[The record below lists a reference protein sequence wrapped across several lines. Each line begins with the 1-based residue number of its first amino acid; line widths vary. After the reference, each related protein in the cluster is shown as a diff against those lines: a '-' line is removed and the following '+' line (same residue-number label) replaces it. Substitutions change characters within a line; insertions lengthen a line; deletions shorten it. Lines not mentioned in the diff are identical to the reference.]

1 MGSRIPNGFRKPDSS
16 STTTSSSSSGIPT
29 LASEAG
35 SKHGSSKSADFLI
48 VSYSGTH
55 VHCSAPTPLDKD
67 KWLEALH
74 AGLEGNIIENR
85 VEALIV
91 LSKHYKELAT
101 PLAVGQQTRQKC
113 HGLKHTIKSDMM
125 VQSAVSLAMKA
136 FQAEISFRSFVPP
149 IPRVESCS
157 TTNNNNTNL
166 LSNGEVNSSTKNRT
180 GYHSPCDDVSAPPSD
195 THCTACGRYPPAHA
209 MRIDAAPLL
218 EYGLEVRVDLCH
230 DCCIAQGVLGHVSR
244 DLSLVIV
251 CVPIKSYNKELTL
264 IDPSYRYAT

>member
-1 MGSRIPNGFRKPDSS
+1 M
-16 STTTSSSSSGIPT
+16 
-29 LASEAG
+29 
-35 SKHGSSKSADFLI
+35 
-48 VSYSGTH
+48 
-55 VHCSAPTPLDKD
+55 HCSAPTPLDKD

-91 LSKHYKELAT
+91 LSKHYKELA
-101 PLAVGQQTRQKC
+101 PLAVGRQTRQKC

-149 IPRVESCS
+149 IPRVEVCS
-157 TTNNNNTNL
+157 TNNNTN
-166 LSNGEVNSSTKNRT
+166 LSNGEVNSPTKNRT

-244 DLSLVIV
+244 ELSLFLCV
-251 CVPIKSYNKELTL
+251 CVPITSYKELTL
-264 IDPSYRYAT
+264 IAPSYRYAT

>member
-1 MGSRIPNGFRKPDSS
+1 MGASAWNPPSLGSRIPNGSS
-16 STTTSSSSSGIPT
+16 PFKEAT

-35 SKHGSSKSADFLI
+35 SKHGSSSSKSADFLI

-74 AGLEGNIIENR
+74 AGLEGNIMENR

-91 LSKHYKELAT
+91 LSKQHNNKELAT
-101 PLAVGQQTRQKC
+101 IGQQQTRQKC
-113 HGLKHTIKSDMM
+113 HGLKHTVKSDMM
-125 VQSAVSLAMKA
+125 VQSAISLAMKA
-136 FQAEISFRSFVPP
+136 FHAEISFRSFVPP
-149 IPRVESCS
+149 IPRVANSKH
-157 TTNNNNTNL
+157 
-166 LSNGEVNSSTKNRT
+166 LSNGEVHSPSAKIRT

-209 MRIDAAPLL
+209 MRVDAAPLP

-244 DLSLVIV
+244 
-251 CVPIKSYNKELTL
+251 ELALLFLCALYRIRTYSRC
-264 IDPSYRYAT
+264 PCHRYAT